1 MEIDMTRH
9 GGAIGLAV
17 AEKIDRRDVWRV
29 RTDIQPVYD
38 EENTEL
44 QVGVSFIEKEFPYLP
59 PMEEVKEFCLGVID
73 AETDAKI
80 LNGYEWEVLHGDDAG
95 STVKVW
101 LSAENQ
107 ENFKAKHDLALAY
120 PQLTTWPVIYKISE
134 HADKSPV
141 YEHFANIE
149 ELAQFY
155 LGGVAYIEQTL
166 QEGWQKKG
174 AFDFT
179 PYELILNP
187 VTENEPDENV

>member
-1 MEIDMTRH
+1 MTVCGKKEEFAPVRQAGGMTVISYGYREIEGTDLANWEELIFYKMRDGKMTLDMVKS
-9 GGAIGLAV
+9 AV
-17 AEKIDRRDVWRV
+17 WN
-29 RTDIQPVYD
+29 DI
-38 EENTEL
+38 NA
-44 QVGVSFIEKEFPYLP
+44 K
-59 PMEEVKEFCLGVID
+59 
-73 AETDAKI
+73 TDAKI
-80 LNGYEWEVLHGDDAG
+80 LNGYEWEVLHGEDAG

-120 PQLTTWPVIYKISE
+120 PQLTTWPVTYKISE
-134 HADKSPV
+134 HTDKSPV

-149 ELAQFY
+149 ELARFY

-174 AFDFT
+174 TFDFT

-187 VTENEPDENV
+187 VTENENAGEE